1 MRHARPAIEGT
12 TRGYGPAKGLG
23 WLAALAVAAL
33 ALTGCDGDDPPAAAG
48 GEQTP
53 AVAKPG
59 QVGHLHIAAA
69 SFTLTKTDSDA
80 KMTITMS
87 ADGSIRA
94 DGSPR
99 GSITSGGRALLDGG
113 TVGTIA
119 KDGTVD
125 AAGKNT
131 EPISVAPNGSVDM
144 HGESFLVIADDGT
157 VTGSGVAAFGGPT
170 QMRYEGPPEARRALV
185 FAFVALFV
193 YAD

>member
-1 MRHARPAIEGT
+1 MQDTRPPIEGT
-12 TRGYGPAKGLG
+12 TRSLGPAKGLG
-23 WLAALAVAAL
+23 WLTALAVAAL
-33 ALTGCDGDDPPAAAG
+33 ALTGCDGDDPPAAA
-48 GEQTP
+48 EQTP
-53 AVAKPG
+53 AVAKPA
-59 QVGHLHIAAA
+59 QAGHLHIAAA
-69 SFTLTKTDSDA
+69 SFTLTKADSDA

-94 DGSPR
+94 DGTPR

-113 TVGTIA
+113 TMGTIA

-131 EPISVAPNGSVDM
+131 EPISVAANGSVDM
-144 HGESFLVIADDGT
+144 HGESFLAIADDGT

-170 QMRYEGPPEARRALV
+170 QMQYEGPPEARRALV